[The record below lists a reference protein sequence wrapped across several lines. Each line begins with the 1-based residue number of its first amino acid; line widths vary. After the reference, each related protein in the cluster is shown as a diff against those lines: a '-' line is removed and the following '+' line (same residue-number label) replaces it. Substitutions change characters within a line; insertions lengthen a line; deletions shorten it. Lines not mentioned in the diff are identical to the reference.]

1 MKLGN
6 DYILKWLL
14 LAKFDPLICSFVEN
28 PLAKNV
34 IESCLV
40 QILSLLNL
48 ILKRA

>member
-14 LAKFDPLICSFVEN
+14 LAKFDPLIGSFVEN
-28 PLAKNV
+28 PLANV